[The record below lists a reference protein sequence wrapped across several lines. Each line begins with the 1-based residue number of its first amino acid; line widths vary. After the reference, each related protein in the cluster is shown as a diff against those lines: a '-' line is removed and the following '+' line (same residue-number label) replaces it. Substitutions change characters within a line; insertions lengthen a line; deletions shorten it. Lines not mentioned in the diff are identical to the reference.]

1 MSTSSSPSSSSSSN
15 AAASPATA
23 FQQLL
28 DVVCPASVVL
38 GTGTITVRQCLAL
51 DRNSLVE
58 LTQSAGE
65 DLLLDVNGV
74 LIARGEIVVVE
85 DGAALRITEI
95 APPPP
100 PMAVE

>member
-1 MSTSSSPSSSSSSN
+1 M
-15 AAASPATA
+15 
-23 FQQLL
+23 
-28 DVVCPASVVL
+28 
-38 GTGTITVRQCLAL
+38 TVRQCLAL

-65 DLLLDVNGV
+65 DLQLTVNGV
-74 LIARGEIVVVE
+74 LLARGEIVIIE

-100 PMAVE
+100 PRAVE

>member
-1 MSTSSSPSSSSSSN
+1 LSTSSSPSSSSSSSP
-15 AAASPATA
+15 SPAEVY
-23 FQQLL
+23 QQLL
-28 DVVCPASVVL
+28 DVRVPTSVLL
-38 GTGTITVRQCLAL
+38 GTGTITVRQALTL

-74 LIARGEIVVVE
+74 LLARGEIVVVE
-85 DGAALRITEI
+85 DGAALRVTEI

-100 PMAVE
+100 PRAVE

>member
-65 DLLLDVNGV
+65 DLQLTVNGV
-74 LIARGEIVVVE
+74 VLARGEIVIIE
-85 DGAALRITEI
+85 DSAGLRVTDI
-95 APPPP
+95 AVPPPP
-100 PMAVE
+100 RAVE